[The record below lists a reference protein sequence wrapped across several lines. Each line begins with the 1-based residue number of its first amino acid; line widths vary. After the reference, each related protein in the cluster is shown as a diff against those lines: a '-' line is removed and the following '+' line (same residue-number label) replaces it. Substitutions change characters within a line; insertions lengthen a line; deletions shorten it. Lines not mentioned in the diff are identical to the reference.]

1 MYSEKWDKRYL
12 KMAREAARWSKD
24 PRKKCGAVV
33 VHNGKIHGIG
43 YNGFPRGVEDKKSRL
58 NDKPL
63 KLKIVVHAEV
73 NAIVSAECK
82 GDSIYVWP
90 QLPCGQCM
98 GLIIQAGIRRVV
110 TMPLDPDTDWDQDL
124 VLEIAKEA
132 GVEIVTYPTFI
143 P

>member
-1 MYSEKWDKRYL
+1 MSQEKWDKRYL
-12 KMAREAARWSKD
+12 KIAREAARWSKD
-24 PRKKCGAVV
+24 PNKQCGAVV
-33 VHNGKIHGIG
+33 VQDRKIHGVG

-73 NAIVSAECK
+73 NAIVAAECK
-82 GDSIYVWP
+82 GDTIYVWP

-98 GLIIQAGIRRVV
+98 GLIIQSGIKRVV

-132 GVEIVTYPTFI
+132 GVEIVTYPTFLK
-143 P
+143 